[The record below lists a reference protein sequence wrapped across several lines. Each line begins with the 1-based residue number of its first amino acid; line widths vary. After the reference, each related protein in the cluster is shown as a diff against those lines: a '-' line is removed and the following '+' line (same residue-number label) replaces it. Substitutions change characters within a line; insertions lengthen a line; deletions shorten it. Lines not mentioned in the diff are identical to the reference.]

1 MFDLTEEQKFEV
13 LTPIPAHVI
22 PEFPI
27 LELCRLHGQGVEG
40 FTIVNPSGQY
50 LPFK

>member
-22 PEFPI
+22 LEFPI
-27 LELCRLHGQGVEG
+27 LELCRLHGQGIEG
-40 FTIVNPSGQY
+40 FYHRQLKRSILTI
-50 LPFK
+50 